1 MNWMKLNN
9 KKLMNSCLIGY
20 RNRTK
25 YWLLVMMMVGLS
37 ANLVLPVQAQTEPGM
52 TTTHLSLTGFLL
64 PPTCVLSV
72 NGMSGGTYS
81 INYEKPYRASQ
92 FKDGAS
98 LEETRRTLKFTL
110 SGCNHAPLKG
120 DGSQIRKQ
128 PTLFVSGE
136 KDTDSNNPYLF
147 GSSLSDAK
155 WVGMLL
161 SKEGGVNSGLVEV
174 KSGKEEPVRFD
185 FEPNLDNN
193 DGQSMTFSAVI
204 AGDKGHRVV
213 GGSLFVVIHFE
224 FEYA

>member
-1 MNWMKLNN
+1 MKMNN
-9 KKLMNSCLIGY
+9 KKRMNSCLIGY

-25 YWLLVMMMVGLS
+25 SLLLVMIMVGLS
-37 ANLVLPVQAQTEPGM
+37 ANLVLPVQAQTGPYE
-52 TTTHLSLTGFLL
+52 TTANFSLTGFLL

-110 SGCNHAPLKG
+110 SGCNQAPLKG
-120 DGSQIRKQ
+120 DGTQIRKQ
-128 PTLFVSGE
+128 PTLFVWGN

-147 GSSLSDAK
+147 RTIGSNAK

-161 SKEGGVNSGLVEV
+161 SKEGGVNPGLVEV
-174 KSGKEEPVRFD
+174 KSILDPVRFD

-193 DGQSMTFSAVI
+193 DGQSMTFSAVM

-213 GGSLFVVIHFE
+213 GGVLIAIIHFE
-224 FEYA
+224 FEYS